1 MRKLVDAIYL
11 ENIDEVRTILENEP
25 GLIDEKD
32 EHGVLMALLAAKTG
46 NIELVKYIVEYSRA
60 SMNIHDDNN
69 NEIYTQLDRITDH
82 LATMTKQERIAWF
95 RRSAYAQPLNFT
107 REIDGTV
114 YAVRA
119 FFKED
124 ARENITDKVQRIVLN
139 DTKSRKQT

>member
-1 MRKLVDAIYL
+1 MTTD
-11 ENIDEVRTILENEP
+11 
-25 GLIDEKD
+25 
-32 EHGVLMALLAAKTG
+32 
-46 NIELVKYIVEYSRA
+46 
-60 SMNIHDDNN
+60 

-95 RRSAYAQPLNFT
+95 RRSTYVQPLNFI

-114 YAVRA
+114 YSVRA

-139 DTKSRKQT
+139 DTENRKQI

>member
-1 MRKLVDAIYL
+1 MTTD
-11 ENIDEVRTILENEP
+11 
-25 GLIDEKD
+25 
-32 EHGVLMALLAAKTG
+32 
-46 NIELVKYIVEYSRA
+46 
-60 SMNIHDDNN
+60 
-69 NEIYTQLDRITDH
+69 NEIYTKLDRITDH

-95 RRSAYAQPLNFT
+95 RRSTYVQPLNFI

-139 DTKSRKQT
+139 DTENRKQI

>member
-1 MRKLVDAIYL
+1 MSAD
-11 ENIDEVRTILENEP
+11 
-25 GLIDEKD
+25 
-32 EHGVLMALLAAKTG
+32 
-46 NIELVKYIVEYSRA
+46 
-60 SMNIHDDNN
+60 

-82 LATMTKQERIAWF
+82 LATMPKQERIAWF

-124 ARENITDKVQRIVLN
+124 ARENMTDKVQRIVLN
-139 DTKSRKQT
+139 DTENRKQI